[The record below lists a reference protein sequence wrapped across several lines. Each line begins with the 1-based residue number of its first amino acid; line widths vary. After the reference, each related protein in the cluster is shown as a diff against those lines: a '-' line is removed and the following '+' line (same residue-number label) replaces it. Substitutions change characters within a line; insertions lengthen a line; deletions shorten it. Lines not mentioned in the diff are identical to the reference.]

1 MFKLFKELPKLLS
14 EKEKKNFYLI
24 FPLMLFTMGL
34 ETLGLGLILPTI
46 KVIFDQQFL
55 EKYFFFLSSFSYF
68 SQLSIILAFMLIFYV
83 LKNII
88 IVLIQYHINNFS
100 FNLKSK
106 ISNKLLKQ
114 YVHQPFNFFLKKNSS
129 EILRNLLHDVDIL
142 ASSTIANF
150 TLITEYTII
159 FGIGVL
165 MLFISPYSTLI
176 LLLFLVIFF
185 LFYIFYVKR
194 KVKEWGT
201 SRQEQDLIRLKSFS
215 EIFGSIKELIIYSK
229 RDKLTESFY
238 KSNSLS
244 VNLYKKMSFINIIPR
259 FILEIIAILIISIII
274 ILLTHLD
281 KSQIELIP
289 ILAIYAAAIF
299 KILPSVNRIIIAKQ
313 SFKFAKVAINKI
325 ISELE
330 NLKKTEEKYLLFE
343 TNSFSK
349 SIKMNNVSFRY
360 SENDN
365 YVIENSD
372 FEVLKNSVTGI
383 YGQSGS
389 GKSTLVDILLSLL
402 SPSSGNMEI
411 DGKQLDNGRK
421 IFNLFSYV
429 PQKLYILDDT
439 IYNNIILGEENR
451 SVDINQ
457 ILKDC
462 LLDEYIENLPNKIN
476 TLAGEKGARISG
488 GQIQRIAIARALYA
502 NKDILVLDEATSALD
517 INTEKKILENL
528 KKYNK
533 TIIMVTH
540 RLANLK
546 MCDYT
551 YHVKE
556 KKVIKE

>member
-1 MFKLFKELPKLLS
+1 MFKLLKELPKLLS
-14 EKEKKNFYLI
+14 EKEKRNFYLI

-34 ETLGLGLILPTI
+34 ETLGLGIILPMI

-68 SQLSIILAFMLIFYV
+68 SQLSIILAFMVIFYI
-83 LKNII
+83 LKNVI

-100 FNLKSK
+100 YNLKSK

-129 EILRNLLHDVDIL
+129 EILRNILHDVDIL

-165 MLFISPYSTLI
+165 ILFISPYSTLI
-176 LLLFLVIFF
+176 LLLFLIIFF
-185 LFYIFYVKR
+185 LFYIFYVKK

-244 VNLYKKMSFINIIPR
+244 VNLYKKMSFINVIPR
-259 FILEIIAILIISIII
+259 FILEIVAILIISIII
-274 ILLTHLD
+274 LLLTHLN

-330 NLKKTEEKYLLFE
+330 NLKKTEEKYSLFE

-365 YVIENSD
+365 YVIKNSD
-372 FEVLKNSVTGI
+372 FEIFKNRVTGI

-402 SPSSGNMEI
+402 SPTSGNIEI
-411 DGKQLDNGRK
+411 DGKYLDNSKK

-439 IYNNIILGEENR
+439 IYNNIILGEKNKLL
-451 SVDINQ
+451 DINQ

-546 MCDYT
+546 MCDYI

>member
-1 MFKLFKELPKLLS
+1 MFKLLKELPKLLS
-14 EKEKKNFYLI
+14 EKEKRNFYLI

-34 ETLGLGLILPTI
+34 ETLGLGIILPMI

-68 SQLSIILAFMLIFYV
+68 SQLSIILAFMVIFYI
-83 LKNII
+83 LKNVI

-100 FNLKSK
+100 YNLKSK

-129 EILRNLLHDVDIL
+129 EILRNILHDVDIL

-165 MLFISPYSTLI
+165 ILFISPYSTLI
-176 LLLFLVIFF
+176 LLLFLIIFF
-185 LFYIFYVKR
+185 LFYIFYVKK

-244 VNLYKKMSFINIIPR
+244 VNLYKKMSFINVIPR
-259 FILEIIAILIISIII
+259 FILEIVAILIISIII
-274 ILLTHLD
+274 LLLTHLN

-330 NLKKTEEKYLLFE
+330 NLKKTEEKYSLFE

-360 SENDN
+360 SENDD
-365 YVIENSD
+365 YVIKNSD
-372 FEVLKNSVTGI
+372 FEIFKNRVTGI

-402 SPSSGNMEI
+402 SPTSGNIEI
-411 DGKQLDNGRK
+411 DGKNLDNSKK

-439 IYNNIILGEENR
+439 IYNNIILGEKNKLL
-451 SVDINQ
+451 DINQ

-546 MCDYT
+546 MCDYI

>member
-1 MFKLFKELPKLLS
+1 MFKLLKELPKLLS
-14 EKEKKNFYLI
+14 EKEKRNFYLI

-34 ETLGLGLILPTI
+34 ETLGLGIILPMI

-68 SQLSIILAFMLIFYV
+68 SQLSIILAFMVIFYI
-83 LKNII
+83 LKNVI

-100 FNLKSK
+100 YNLKSK

-129 EILRNLLHDVDIL
+129 EILRNILHDVDIL

-165 MLFISPYSTLI
+165 ILFISPYSTLI
-176 LLLFLVIFF
+176 LLLFLIIFF
-185 LFYIFYVKR
+185 LFYIFYVKK

-244 VNLYKKMSFINIIPR
+244 VNLYKKMSFINVIPR
-259 FILEIIAILIISIII
+259 FILEIVAILIISIII
-274 ILLTHLD
+274 LLLTHLN

-330 NLKKTEEKYLLFE
+330 NLKKTEEKYSLFE

-360 SENDN
+360 SENDD
-365 YVIENSD
+365 YVIKNSD
-372 FEVLKNSVTGI
+372 FEIFKNRVTGI

-402 SPSSGNMEI
+402 SPTSGNIEI
-411 DGKQLDNGRK
+411 DGKYLDNSKK

-439 IYNNIILGEENR
+439 IYNNIILGEKNKLL
-451 SVDINQ
+451 DINQ

-517 INTEKKILENL
+517 INTEKKILENF

-540 RLANLK
+540 RYSNLK
-546 MCDYT
+546 C
-551 YHVKE
+551 
-556 KKVIKE
+556 VITFIM